1 MPARRAAPGGQATA
15 AEAAVEVF
23 LALVGGAIVLGTVGE
38 TGHRPA
44 GLHIQQDLPLAGP
57 RRPAV
62 LASYLGWRL
71 EHAGYYMVTGE
82 TSTARVLVSGEA
94 TVISGVTVGVYLFRK
109 TRLGAPAG

>member
-1 MPARRAAPGGQATA
+1 M
-15 AEAAVEVF
+15 EVF

-44 GLHIQQDLPLAGP
+44 GLHIQQDLPLTGP

-62 LASYLGWRL
+62 LASYLSWRL
-71 EHAGYYMVTGE
+71 EHAVYYGHRRIQHG
-82 TSTARVLVSGEA
+82 AGFVSGEA
-94 TVISGVTVGVYLFRK
+94 TVISGVTVGVYLFRN